1 MRWFS
6 LLLTLATA
14 QAGGSAKIEST
25 TLVGQ
30 ALVRLYNFD
39 FAGAHGFLD
48 RQIQEDPQSPLPYS
62 LKGAVYLFSELDR
75 LKILQM
81 DFFEHDDR
89 LVDRKKLTPDP
100 KLRSEF
106 FQVIDSARQRA
117 NARLAGRPD
126 DRDALFAQC
135 MASGLVTDYAALVER
150 RRLGSFALAKETQI
164 WARKLLAL
172 DPPMYDAYVAVG
184 SAEYV
189 IGSLPFFVRWFV
201 RMDQIEGNK
210 QRGIEVLQIVANQG
224 KYYGPFARVMLSV
237 IHLREKRPV
246 EAERLLAGLAEEF
259 PENPLIK
266 KELQRTR
273 EITSRTT
280 AARRR

>member
-1 MRWFS
+1 LRWFS
-6 LLLTLATA
+6 VLLTLAAA
-14 QAGGSAKIEST
+14 QAGGPAKVETT

-39 FAGAHGFLD
+39 FFGAEAFLD
-48 RQIQEDPQSPLPYS
+48 RQIQDDPQSPLPYS

-81 DFFEHDDR
+81 DFFEHDDK
-89 LVDRKKLTPDP
+89 LIDRRKLIPDP

-106 FQVIDSARQRA
+106 FQVIGSARQRA

-126 DRDALFAQC
+126 DREALFAQC

-150 RRLGSFALAKETQI
+150 RRLGSFTLAKETQM

-172 DPPMYDAYVAVG
+172 NPPMYDAYVAVG

-224 KYYGPFARVMLSV
+224 KYYGPFARIMLAV
-237 IHLREKRPV
+237 IHLREKRPS
-246 EAERLLAGLAEEF
+246 EAERLLAGLAAEF

-266 KELQRTR
+266 NELLRAR
-273 EITSRTT
+273 EIVSRTT
-280 AARRR
+280 AGRRR